1 MKHVG
6 GDELREYVV
15 WVPILGSTSSDV
27 PAATR
32 LVDDPRARHFWDRDG
47 AVAIPLGLRLDL
59 RIPAWDVYLLYGP
72 DARWDERQP
81 PAPLF
86 WMHQLS
92 SHAGVPPG
100 TPRLDAGEFSKR
112 VRATIA
118 R

>member
-1 MKHVG
+1 MT
-6 GDELREYVV
+6 GDQLRIYDV

-32 LVDDPRARHFWDRDG
+32 LVDDSRARHFWDPDG

-59 RIPAWDVYLLYGP
+59 RVPAWDVYLLYPPGV
-72 DARWDERQP
+72 RWEEKLP
-81 PAPLF
+81 PAPVF

-92 SHAGVPPG
+92 AHAGVAPG
-100 TPRLDAGEFSKR
+100 IPRLDAKEFARR
-112 VRATIA
+112 VQGTMA